1 MTFEYAYKTP
11 DGTRHVARM
20 KARSKERVFASLRE
34 RGIKPIR
41 VDRAKPEGVFGWLG
55 YVLTSPLWVA
65 VLVAAAATGV
75 AVSVVVREKPRPAG
89 VVRAFADGERFREL
103 ARQAEAVRTAHAEAF
118 KSVDFELLRNYALIA
133 QVDDL
138 QRLNAE
144 ITKAK
149 VVIANTRE
157 RLRALFGGVAEAF
170 AGDPKG
176 LAAAQALYGEVV
188 SEVDADEAQVES
200 DEAAIVLLSE
210 NRDKWKVVKGRI
222 VFSDD
227 ALRRDFAPLAQ
238 AVDPSTARWHKD
250 FGGTAIES
258 NVIKVTFP
266 KK

>member
-1 MTFEYAYKTP
+1 MKFEYAYKTP
-11 DGTRHVARM
+11 DGTRHVACM
-20 KARSKERVFASLRE
+20 KARSKERVFAALRE
-34 RGIKPIR
+34 RGIRPIR
-41 VDRAKPEGVFGWLG
+41 VERAKPEGVLEWMVSLVTTPLG
-55 YVLTSPLWVA
+55 IA
-65 VLVAAAATGV
+65 VLVAAAAIGI
-75 AVSVVVREKPRPAG
+75 AAFAVVRQGPRPTP
-89 VVRAFADGERFREL
+89 VRAFAEGARFQEL
-103 ARQAEAVRTAHAEAF
+103 ARKAEDVRAAHAEAF

-170 AGDPKG
+170 VGDPRG

-200 DEAAIVLLSE
+200 DEAAIILLAE

-227 ALRRDFAPLAQ
+227 ALCRDFAPLAQ
-238 AVDPSTARWHKD
+238 SIDPSTARWHRD
-250 FGGTAIES
+250 FGSTVIES
-258 NVIKVTFP
+258 KVIEVMSP